1 MLDVNYVNKIGLIE
15 LNEFILS
22 QEYFKHFKLI
32 T

>member
-22 QEYFKHFKLI
+22 QEYFKHFELI